1 MNMAVVNNFSSCP
14 KFANSKIGGGHKTL
28 INKGQTPFLTTFL
41 ANTRSVFCA
50 LI

>member
-1 MNMAVVNNFSSCP
+1 MNMAIVNNFLSCP
-14 KFANSKIGGGHKTL
+14 KFANSKIGGGKSL
-28 INKGQTPFLTTFL
+28 IIQGLKPFLATFL